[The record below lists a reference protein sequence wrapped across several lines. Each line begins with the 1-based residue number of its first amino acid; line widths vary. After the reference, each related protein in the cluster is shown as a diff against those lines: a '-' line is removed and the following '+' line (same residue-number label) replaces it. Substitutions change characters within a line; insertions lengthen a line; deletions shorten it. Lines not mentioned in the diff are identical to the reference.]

1 MTTAQPS
8 VSRFQVVERPFALPA
23 KCLVCGGGNK
33 RSVDFGSNIRNY
45 GAVYLCID
53 CVGEAARQ
61 FGFLSPGELVDS
73 KLKAEQ
79 SLNTYLNDNNL
90 VVISREQ
97 YNTIADAVRSLS
109 DDFSL
114 LGATIPVLDD
124 EAAAQEPDGSAESAD
139 DKSDAKQPPAGQ
151 KPKSSRQRRSNDVP
165 SDPSN
170 EFEFD
175 A

>member
-1 MTTAQPS
+1 MTTAQS
-8 VSRFQVVERPFALPA
+8 STSRFQVVERPFALPA

-33 RSVDFGSNIRNY
+33 RSLDFVCNIPIY
-45 GAVYLCID
+45 GAVDLCIE

-73 KLKAEQ
+73 KLRTEQ
-79 SLNTYLNDNNL
+79 SLNTYLNDNDL

-97 YNTIADAVRSLS
+97 YNSIADAVRSLS

-114 LGATIPVLDD
+114 LGATISVPDD
-124 EAAAQEPDGSAESAD
+124 EAAAQEPDGSTEPVDDNADAE
-139 DKSDAKQPPAGQ
+139 QPPAGQ
-151 KPKSSRQRRSNDVP
+151 KPKPSRQRRSNDVP
-165 SDPSN
+165 SDSSN